1 MRGCLVDKSHQAD
14 NYRGEFLG
22 ALGPLLLLRAAFMA
36 NPQLDCSHARLE
48 LYCDNK
54 GVVTHGNQPNV
65 VLKADQVQ
73 ADLIRLMKTYT
84 RLIPAQLQ
92 WIHVMHGHLD
102 TNTPFAQLT
111 IIQQLN
117 VRCNQLARW
126 YLVRAIMTGDYF
138 FPPSPMKI
146 LFCLSTPK
154 KSDRQPRSKY
164 IDNGASKLHEICL
177 ADKIK
182 FHQIVLS

>member
-1 MRGCLVDKSHQAD
+1 MGHCTESKQEMRGCLVDESHQAD

-36 NPQLDCSHARLE
+36 NPQVHCSHIRLE

-54 GVVTHGNQPNV
+54 GGVTHGNQV
-65 VLKADQVQ
+65 DAVLKADQVQ

-92 WIHVMHGHLD
+92 WIHVHGHSD
-102 TNTPFAQLT
+102 ANTPFAQLT

-117 VRCNQLARW
+117 TQAFTVTSTIISRRRYDDKQRRQRSNRDDNRITTTIVATMLRATTQLNNGDGTTTNNDA
-126 YLVRAIMTGDYF
+126 TG
-138 FPPSPMKI
+138 
-146 LFCLSTPK
+146 
-154 KSDRQPRSKY
+154 
-164 IDNGASKLHEICL
+164 
-177 ADKIK
+177 
-182 FHQIVLS
+182 